1 MRTLYLCFARC
12 VYLKRAFL
20 CVQERKRAQAMGYLD
35 PINES
40 YDATT
45 AMYEKLVV
53 EAMRTIKECEL
64 GKIAVM
70 MATHN
75 EDTVRFA
82 LQQSVFLTFY
92 CSFRDAFVH

>member
-1 MRTLYLCFARC
+1 
-12 VYLKRAFL
+12 
-20 CVQERKRAQAMGYLD
+20 MGYPD

-53 EAMRTIKECEL
+53 EAMKTIKEREP
-64 GKIAVM
+64 GKVAVM

-75 EDTVRFA
+75 ENTVRFA
-82 LQQSVFLTFY
+82 LQQSVSVLICLVTL
-92 CSFRDAFVH
+92 S